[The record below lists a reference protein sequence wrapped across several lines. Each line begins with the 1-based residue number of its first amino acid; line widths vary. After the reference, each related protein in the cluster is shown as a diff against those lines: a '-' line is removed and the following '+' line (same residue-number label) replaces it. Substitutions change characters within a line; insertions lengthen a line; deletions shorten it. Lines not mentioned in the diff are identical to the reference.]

1 VSKES
6 GRPSVRQASRAAPR
20 RGGTR
25 GKSADPAFV
34 KLTSYIR
41 RDTHLAVKKRLLDED
56 REISELVQ
64 DLMVGW
70 LNGEK

>member
-1 VSKES
+1 MSKES
-6 GRPSVRQASRAAPR
+6 GRPSVQRTNRTAPR
-20 RGGTR
+20 RASTK

-41 RDTHLAVKKRLLDED
+41 RDTHLAVKKRLLDEGK
-56 REISELVQ
+56 EISELVQ